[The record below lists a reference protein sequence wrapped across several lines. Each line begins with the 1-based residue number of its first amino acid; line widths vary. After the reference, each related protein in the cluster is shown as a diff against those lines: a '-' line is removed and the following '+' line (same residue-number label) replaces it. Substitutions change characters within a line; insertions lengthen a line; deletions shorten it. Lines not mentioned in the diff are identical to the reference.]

1 MQLKEVE
8 SISHLVVSDFLGP
21 HGLQPTRILC
31 PWNSPGKNTRVGSHS
46 LLQGIFLTQ
55 ELNPCLLHCRQILYC
70 LSHQGSTIQCW
81 QSIYSFFP
89 ILFGIEISCMAHKQ
103 CSLMAIVCLMDTFT
117 FQKCHFCFKIFEN
130 IYLGLLGVC

>member
-1 MQLKEVE
+1 MSFFFFFLILFYFYTLHNCISFAKYQNE
-8 SISHLVVSDFLGP
+8 SI
-21 HGLQPTRILC
+21 T
-31 PWNSPGKNTRVGSHS
+31 
-46 LLQGIFLTQ
+46 GIHVL
-55 ELNPCLLHCRQILYC
+55 PLLHCRQILYC

-89 ILFGIEISCMAHKQ
+89 ILFGIEISCMAHTQ

-130 IYLGLLGVC
+130 IHLGLLGVC